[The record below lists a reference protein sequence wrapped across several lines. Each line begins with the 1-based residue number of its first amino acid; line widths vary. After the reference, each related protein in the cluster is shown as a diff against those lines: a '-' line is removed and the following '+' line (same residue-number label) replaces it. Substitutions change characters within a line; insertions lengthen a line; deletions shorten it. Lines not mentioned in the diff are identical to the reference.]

1 MATRNSERF
10 LVAFNRIEKALE
22 KMTGSSTYVSFFK
35 LIDFAKKKNA
45 IIRHFEDDLREYGDL
60 RNAIVHHRTAVEY
73 AIAEPHDEVVE
84 KIEQI
89 DRTLTAPPVA
99 GEQFRRRVH
108 IFSPADSLA
117 HALRTAGKKRD
128 FQIPVYDRGEFR
140 GLISPSGLM
149 EYLAETVSDD
159 VISREMTTLS
169 DILRH
174 IQTGRSYEFISAN
187 LSIYAAEEMFSEAV
201 VKGRRLDAL
210 LITENG
216 GREEKLLGI
225 ITPWDLM
232 KIE

>member
-1 MATRNSERF
+1 MTASNSERF

-22 KMTGSSTYVSFFK
+22 KMTGSNTYVSFFK

-45 IIRHFEDDLREYGDL
+45 IVRRFEDDLREYGDL
-60 RNAIVHHRTAVEY
+60 RNAIVHHRTAIEY
-73 AIAEPHDEVVE
+73 AIAEPHGEVVE

-89 DRTLTAPPVA
+89 DRILTEPPVA
-99 GEQFRRRVH
+99 GGQFRRQVR
-108 IFSPADSLA
+108 IFSPDDSLA
-117 HALRTAGKKRD
+117 DALRMAGKKKD
-128 FQIPVYDRGEFR
+128 FQIPVFEDGEFR

-149 EYLAETVSDD
+149 EYLAETVADD
-159 VISREMTTLS
+159 VISREITTLS

-174 IQTGRSYEFISAN
+174 IHTGRSYEFISAN
-187 LSIYAAEEMFSEAV
+187 LSVYAAEEMFSDAV
-201 VKGRRLDAL
+201 VKGRRLEAL

-216 GREEKLLGI
+216 RRDEKLIGI

>member
-1 MATRNSERF
+1 MTTRNSERF
-10 LVAFNRIEKALE
+10 LVVFNRIEKALE
-22 KMTGSSTYVSFFK
+22 RMTGSSTYVSFFK
-35 LIDFAKKKNA
+35 LIDYAKRKNA
-45 IIRHFEDDLREYGDL
+45 IIRRFEDDLREYGDL

-84 KIEQI
+84 KIERI
-89 DRTLTAPPVA
+89 DRTLTEPPVA

-108 IFSPADSLA
+108 IFGPDDSLA
-117 HALRTAGKKRD
+117 DALRMAEKKKD
-128 FQIPVYDRGEFR
+128 FQIPVYDRGDFR

-149 EYLAETVSDD
+149 EYLAETVEDD
-159 VISREMTTLS
+159 VISREITTLS
-169 DILRH
+169 DILLH
-174 IQTGRSYEFISAN
+174 IRTGRSYEFISAD

-210 LITENG
+210 LITES
-216 GREEKLLGI
+216 GRRDETLLGI

>member
-1 MATRNSERF
+1 MTTRNSERF

-35 LIDFAKKKNA
+35 LIDYAKRKNA
-45 IIRHFEDDLREYGDL
+45 IIRRFEDDLREYGDL

-84 KIEQI
+84 KIERI
-89 DRTLTAPPVA
+89 DRTLTKPPVA

-108 IFSPADSLA
+108 IFGPDDSLA
-117 HALRTAGKKRD
+117 DALRMAEKKKD
-128 FQIPVYDRGEFR
+128 FQIPVYDRGDFR

-149 EYLAETVSDD
+149 EYLAETVEDD
-159 VISREMTTLS
+159 VISREITTLS
-169 DILRH
+169 DILLHTR
-174 IQTGRSYEFISAN
+174 TGRSYEFISAD

-210 LITENG
+210 LITES
-216 GREEKLLGI
+216 GRRDEKLLGI

>member
-1 MATRNSERF
+1 MTASNSERF

-22 KMTGSSTYVSFFK
+22 KMTGSNTYVSFFK

-45 IIRHFEDDLREYGDL
+45 IVRRFEDDLREYGDL
-60 RNAIVHHRTAVEY
+60 RNAIVHHRTAIEY

-89 DRTLTAPPVA
+89 DRILTEPPVA
-99 GEQFRRRVH
+99 GGQFRRQVR
-108 IFSPADSLA
+108 IFAPDDSLA
-117 HALRTAGKKRD
+117 DALRMAGKKKD
-128 FQIPVYDRGEFR
+128 FQIPVFEEGEFR

-149 EYLAETVSDD
+149 EYLAETVADD
-159 VISREMTTLS
+159 VISREITTLS

-174 IQTGRSYEFISAN
+174 IHTGRSYEFISAN
-187 LSIYAAEEMFSEAV
+187 LSVYAAEEMFSDAV

-216 GREEKLLGI
+216 RRDEKLIGI

>member
-1 MATRNSERF
+1 MTARNSERF

-22 KMTGSSTYVSFFK
+22 KITGSGSYVSFFK

-45 IIRHFEDDLREYGDL
+45 IVRRFEDDLREYGDL

-84 KIEQI
+84 KIERI
-89 DRTLTAPPVA
+89 DRTLTEPPVA
-99 GEQFRRRVH
+99 GGQFRRRVH
-108 IFSPADSLA
+108 IFSPGDSLA
-117 HALRTAGKKRD
+117 EALRMAGKKKD
-128 FQIPVYDRGEFR
+128 FQIPVYDLGEFR

-149 EYLAETVSDD
+149 EYLADTISED

-174 IQTGRSYEFISAN
+174 IHTSRSYEFIPAG

-216 GREEKLLGI
+216 RDDEKLLGI
-225 ITPWDLM
+225 ITPWDLV